1 MDTETAREL
10 IALNNRFY
18 TEHAA
23 SFSATRST
31 PWTGWKRLVEELR
44 ERDWGASEDCETRT
58 VLDLACGNLRFER
71 FLTDAFPAV
80 NLHFTAIDSCPALIG
95 NDLAHSV
102 SFRDLDIL
110 DTLLDSAHP
119 VALSARPCDL
129 AVSFGFMHHV
139 PSEHLR
145 LQVLES
151 LVDATAHGGFIALS
165 FWRFMDDRR
174 LAAKSELAGTSP
186 SIFPAS
192 LDANDHFLGWQDDA
206 RPLRYCHHF
215 TETEIDGL
223 VSGISPR
230 AHELARWSADGSSGT
245 LNRYLLL
252 QRS

>member
-18 TEHAA
+18 AEHAA

-31 PWTGWKRLVEELR
+31 PWVGWKRLVEELR

-58 VLDLACGNLRFER
+58 VLDLACGNFRFER
-71 FLTDAFPAV
+71 FLTDAFPAID
-80 NLHFTAIDSCPALIG
+80 LRFTAVDSCPALIG
-95 NDLAHSV
+95 SDLAHSV

-110 DTLLDSAHP
+110 EALLDSAHP
-119 VALSARPCDL
+119 VKLTARPCDL

-151 LVDATAHGGFIALS
+151 LVDATSHGGFIVLS

-186 SIFPAS
+186 GISPAS
-192 LDANDHFLGWQDDA
+192 LDENDHFLD
-206 RPLRYCHHF
+206 
-215 TETEIDGL
+215 
-223 VSGISPR
+223 
-230 AHELARWSADGSSGT
+230 
-245 LNRYLLL
+245 
-252 QRS
+252 